1 MEIQEFLS
9 KKRQLE
15 TKIRQL
21 LNVEIS
27 KFRDETGINIDDITL
42 RIDRTRKISEEQET
56 SIISDVK
63 IDTKLE

>member
-1 MEIQEFLS
+1 MEIQEFLN

-21 LNVEIS
+21 LNAEIS
-27 KFRDETGINIDDITL
+27 KFRDETGINVNDITL
-42 RIDRTRKISEEQET
+42 HIERTRTVSEEQEK
-56 SIISDVK
+56 SIICYVK